1 MMLLASQESRPRH
14 RNALAALLLMLG
26 LAFGAMPAPTGAQ
39 SPATGH
45 AQVIAQGTASLPG
58 EPVTWWVGW
67 HVEPPPVTG
76 ASPYRNLGFVLG
88 ESGTTTVV
96 TDGALGRQLVWLD
109 PGEALFVQA
118 DSFQERFASGAPAS
132 YFSLDLLPAGAS
144 DPLAQPIGSAIAPS
158 GDIHEMS
165 LLRDVLVSGETEL
178 LPGSPYPLLVLATA
192 GEVAVSPPTGTPFL
206 LGAGEAATIDATSVV
221 AGTSG
226 EPAAYVAA
234 VLTTRP
240 EQAPRAGV
248 TDLGLWISR
257 CPPGVTAQPVM
268 TNLGC
273 AIGDPLSSGLEIR
286 ITSPSL
292 ATPLT
297 FANSG
302 PGDAG
307 ARVWADVPFGTYTL
321 TATLPPDAVGYA
333 LRPTVEGLVINRLPD
348 GTGYTF
354 TIDGSLFDPRSDYQR
369 VNLDVYLLYP

>member
-1 MMLLASQESRPRH
+1 VSLVLV
-14 RNALAALLLMLG
+14 LG
-26 LAFGAMPAPTGAQ
+26 LAFATIPSLTGAQ

-45 AQVIAQGTASLPG
+45 AEVIAQGTAWLPAA
-58 EPVTWWVGW
+58 PATWWVGW
-67 HVEPPPVTG
+67 HTEPPPVSG

-88 ESGTTTVV
+88 ESGTTTIV

-118 DSFQERFASGAPAS
+118 DTFQERFSTGATAS
-132 YFSLDLLPAGAS
+132 YFSLDLLPATAP
-144 DPLAQPIGSAIAPS
+144 DPLAQPIGGSIVPN
-158 GDIHEMS
+158 GEIHELS
-165 LLRDVLVSGETEL
+165 LLRDVLVPGETGTI
-178 LPGSPYPLLVLATA
+178 PSSPYSVLMVVTA
-192 GEVAVSPPTGTPFL
+192 GAVAVSPPTGDPFL
-206 LGAGEAATIDATSVV
+206 LGAGEGATVDANAVV
-221 AGTSG
+221 AGASD

-240 EQAPRAGV
+240 EQAPRAGAA
-248 TDLGLWISR
+248 DLGLWVSH

-268 TNLGC
+268 TNRGC
-273 AIGDPLSSGLEIR
+273 VIGDPLASGLDVR
-286 ITSPSL
+286 ITGPTL

-297 FANSG
+297 LANSG

-333 LRPTVEGLVINRLPD
+333 LRPTVESLVINRLPD

-354 TIDGSLFDPRSDYQR
+354 TIDGTLFDPRSDYQR